1 MSTSRKPF
9 DTQPLQPPIFGEE
22 TEVSA
27 QRVVPLPYDEIKTG
41 GRGRF
46 SLSTWAALLV
56 VLIAI
61 CAGLLAGLVIGA
73 YGDHNTAQT
82 PATSSETQ
90 VLESAAAPPDPVP
103 STSAAVEPVAG
114 DSADSSELA
123 GESPPGETS
132 TPKSRR
138 AVSVV
143 HNDRV
148 SEKPAKKAA
157 SRESAAREDVE
168 ERPRRTQPVES
179 RGAVGRNGKRA
190 DAESV
195 NENQQRPEE
204 RRRERDVRQ
213 AERPRRVT
221 ESQNDRIQDIFMGPR
236 PRH

>member
-1 MSTSRKPF
+1 MSTGRKPF

-41 GRGRF
+41 GRGRY

-56 VLIAI
+56 VVIAI
-61 CAGLLAGLVIGA
+61 CAGLVAGLVIGA

-82 PATSSETQ
+82 PGTSSDTQ
-90 VLESAAAPPDPVP
+90 VLESAAAPPDPAP
-103 STSAAVEPVAG
+103 STSAGVEPVAG
-114 DSADSSELA
+114 DSANNGELT
-123 GESPPGETS
+123 GESAPGEIS

-148 SEKPAKKAA
+148 SEKPAKKTA
-157 SRESAAREDVE
+157 SRESAAREDKE
-168 ERPRRTQPVES
+168 ERPRRAQPVGNE
-179 RGAVGRNGKRA
+179 RAVERNGKRA

-195 NENQQRPEE
+195 NENQQPQEE

-221 ESQNDRIQDIFMGPR
+221 ESQVDRIQDIFMGPR